1 MTRTEQRASN
11 HAAIAYLL
19 EAIPAGRLPSRRELA
34 GLLNQQGYRTSRG
47 NDWTCHRLSRM
58 LQRMGIAQGVTEL
71 QRRKRAYL
79 PNIKRAF

>member
-1 MTRTEQRASN
+1 M
-11 HAAIAYLL
+11 
-19 EAIPAGRLPSRRELA
+19 EAIPTGRLPSRRELVA
-34 GLLNQQGYRTSRG
+34 LLNEQGHKTSRG
-47 NDWTCHRLSRM
+47 NDWTSHRMSRM